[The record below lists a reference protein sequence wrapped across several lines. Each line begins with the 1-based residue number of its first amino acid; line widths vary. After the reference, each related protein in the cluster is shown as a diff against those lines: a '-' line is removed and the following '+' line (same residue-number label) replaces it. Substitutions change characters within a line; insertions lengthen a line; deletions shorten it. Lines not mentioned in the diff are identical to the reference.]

1 MTRVNS
7 LWDWRGASHMARCP
21 GPSFV
26 RAETC
31 KLNAFLDKYSRL
43 AIKQT
48 FYYLTSESEIM
59 FIEQRKMSPLLG
71 KEVFQEYI

>member
-1 MTRVNS
+1 MIRVNR
-7 LWDWRGASHMARCP
+7 LWDWRGASHMDRCP

-31 KLNAFLDKYSRL
+31 KLNAFLEKYSQL
-43 AIKQT
+43 AINQT
-48 FYYLTSESEIM
+48 FYFLTSESEIM